1 MQLHQI
7 TLEHV
12 RLHRQLNLPL
22 ASGITVLEG
31 ANESGKS
38 TLAEAIHRALFLP
51 SRSAGAA
58 LNQLRSRPF
67 EADPT
72 ISLQFSAD
80 GTAYQLRKT
89 FAGSRDSVSL
99 IDAAGSVLEGERA
112 EERLAE
118 LVGATAVRGGNLSR
132 LRERWAH
139 LWVWQGQAGVDPLSL
154 APATIDQERLLQ
166 QLQSQAQTIQSGF
179 DQQLQQLIRQRWS
192 LSHTDGGREGRAGS
206 ELDQAIKAEAKAA
219 ETLQQLEQEEQA
231 QQQAQQD
238 FAEAASAL
246 QVLDAQLPLLKQCQQ
261 LQDKQLRGQ
270 EQLRQWQPVLQRAEQ
285 AGQCLQQLQ
294 QSLGPAQVELEA
306 LQQRLP
312 ATELSFKTASEAL
325 DAAIAQA
332 ETLQQWIR
340 ALQLQQQAQQL
351 QAIADRCAELK
362 QRAEQL
368 PALEPTDLESLQKL
382 ERAHQDASVA
392 LASLST
398 GLELTATDQPLLLN
412 DQPLAAGDSLDLDQ
426 DAELRSAS
434 GDFVLQ
440 IRPGGAGRLQQL
452 RQTRA
457 DLQQQLTAA
466 LQRWNLL
473 DVEAAKAV
481 ERERRELIAEWRQLR
496 SQQGAVDL
504 QQLRQQIAALPQP
517 PADAELS
524 QLREQLD
531 ALVPQGKAL
540 RQQRNQAEAE
550 LSQQRQQL
558 ERLHASCQ
566 SDLQQQTRAQTVLEE
581 LQQSHGGLE
590 NFRQQV
596 AEQQQQLQQIQQQQQ
611 RLDQQL
617 HSQGALQLDGLST
630 AAIQQQRDQWLQQRA
645 ASRALLESQGERGL
659 QELLELAR
667 ADLEDCALQRQSL
680 QDEARMLNLLLQTF
694 EQEQAQLSE
703 SYSAPLAESLEA
715 YLRCFTQAPSR
726 VGLRFD
732 PRQGFADLD
741 WQRDSGVAWAFEDLS
756 GGTRELLAAAVRLA
770 MAEVL
775 APAYDGVLPVL
786 FDDAFTNVDPSRW
799 SALNAMLQRARERGV
814 QVLLLSC
821 DPTFSAA
828 IQPDVLHQLPLK
840 QSVPTT
846 LHRRR
851 TAA

>member
-1 MQLHQI
+1 M
-7 TLEHV
+7 
-12 RLHRQLNLPL
+12 
-22 ASGITVLEG
+22 
-31 ANESGKS
+31 
-38 TLAEAIHRALFLP
+38 
-51 SRSAGAA
+51 
-58 LNQLRSRPF
+58 
-67 EADPT
+67 
-72 ISLQFSAD
+72 
-80 GTAYQLRKT
+80 
-89 FAGSRDSVSL
+89 
-99 IDAAGSVLEGERA
+99 
-112 EERLAE
+112 
-118 LVGATAVRGGNLSR
+118 
-132 LRERWAH
+132 
-139 LWVWQGQAGVDPLSL
+139 
-154 APATIDQERLLQ
+154 
-166 QLQSQAQTIQSGF
+166 
-179 DQQLQQLIRQRWS
+179 
-192 LSHTDGGREGRAGS
+192 
-206 ELDQAIKAEAKAA
+206 
-219 ETLQQLEQEEQA
+219 
-231 QQQAQQD
+231 
-238 FAEAASAL
+238 
-246 QVLDAQLPLLKQCQQ
+246 LDAQLPLLKQRQR
-261 LQDKQLRGQ
+261 LQDQQSRGQ

-285 AGQCLQQLQ
+285 AAQCLQQLQ
-294 QSLGPAQVELEA
+294 QSLGPAQAELEA
-306 LQQRLP
+306 LQERLP

-325 DAAIAQA
+325 DAAIAKA

-351 QAIADRCAELK
+351 QAIANRCAELK

-368 PALEPTDLESLQKL
+368 PALEPTDLESLQQL
-382 ERAHQDASVA
+382 ERAHQDAAVA

-412 DQPLAAGDSLDLDQ
+412 EQPLAAGDSLDLDQ

-452 RQTRA
+452 RQSRA
-457 DLQQQLTAA
+457 DLQQQLSTA
-466 LQRWNLL
+466 LQRWNLP
-473 DVEAAKAV
+473 DVEAAKAA

-504 QQLRQQIAALPQP
+504 QQLSHQIAALPQP

-531 ALVPQGKAL
+531 SLVPQGKAL
-540 RQQRNQAEAE
+540 RQQRNQAEAD
-550 LSQQRQQL
+550 LSQQRQKL
-558 ERLHASCQ
+558 ERLNSSCQ

-590 NFRQQV
+590 SFRQQV
-596 AEQQQQLQQIQQQQQ
+596 AEQQQQLQQVQQQQQ
-611 RLDQQL
+611 RLDEQL
-617 HSQGALQLDGLST
+617 QSQGGQQLDGLST

-645 ASRALLESQGERGL
+645 ASRALLE
-659 QELLELAR
+659 
-667 ADLEDCALQRQSL
+667 
-680 QDEARMLNLLLQTF
+680 EARMLNLLLQTF

-821 DPTFSAA
+821 DPNFSAA
-828 IQPDVLHQLPLK
+828 IQPDVLHQLPLQK
-840 QSVPTT
+840 AAPTT

>member
-1 MQLHQI
+1 M
-7 TLEHV
+7 
-12 RLHRQLNLPL
+12 
-22 ASGITVLEG
+22 
-31 ANESGKS
+31 
-38 TLAEAIHRALFLP
+38 
-51 SRSAGAA
+51 
-58 LNQLRSRPF
+58 
-67 EADPT
+67 
-72 ISLQFSAD
+72 
-80 GTAYQLRKT
+80 
-89 FAGSRDSVSL
+89 
-99 IDAAGSVLEGERA
+99 
-112 EERLAE
+112 
-118 LVGATAVRGGNLSR
+118 
-132 LRERWAH
+132 W
-139 LWVWQGQAGVDPLSL
+139 
-154 APATIDQERLLQ
+154 
-166 QLQSQAQTIQSGF
+166 
-179 DQQLQQLIRQRWS
+179 
-192 LSHTDGGREGRAGS
+192 
-206 ELDQAIKAEAKAA
+206 KAAKAA
-219 ETLQQLEQEEQA
+219 
-231 QQQAQQD
+231 
-238 FAEAASAL
+238 
-246 QVLDAQLPLLKQCQQ
+246 
-261 LQDKQLRGQ
+261 
-270 EQLRQWQPVLQRAEQ
+270 
-285 AGQCLQQLQ
+285 
-294 QSLGPAQVELEA
+294 
-306 LQQRLP
+306 
-312 ATELSFKTASEAL
+312 
-325 DAAIAQA
+325 
-332 ETLQQWIR
+332 
-340 ALQLQQQAQQL
+340 
-351 QAIADRCAELK
+351 
-362 QRAEQL
+362 
-368 PALEPTDLESLQKL
+368 
-382 ERAHQDASVA
+382 
-392 LASLST
+392 
-398 GLELTATDQPLLLN
+398 
-412 DQPLAAGDSLDLDQ
+412 
-426 DAELRSAS
+426 
-434 GDFVLQ
+434 
-440 IRPGGAGRLQQL
+440 
-452 RQTRA
+452 
-457 DLQQQLTAA
+457 
-466 LQRWNLL
+466 
-473 DVEAAKAV
+473 

-540 RQQRNQAEAE
+540 RQQRNQAEAD

-590 NFRQQV
+590 SFRQQV
-596 AEQQQQLQQIQQQQQ
+596 AEKQQQLQQAQQQQQ

-617 HSQGALQLDGLST
+617 QSQGGQQLDGLST

-821 DPTFSAA
+821 DPNFSAA

-840 QSVPTT
+840 KATPTT